1 MILSVPLQHPEIQT
15 LGRLYVFFRPG
26 RAFFVYLSASVRRL
40 GQGSGDENAFP
51 EYAHRVFTTLPSGYR
66 ISKELPAKSTVT
78 WVPSENAVR
87 CRFLSPVRKA

>member
-1 MILSVPLQHPEIQT
+1 MCSSAQAGLS
-15 LGRLYVFFRPG
+15 
-26 RAFFVYLSASVRRL
+26 FVHFSASEQRRVVVYRDAPILTQRL

-78 WVPSENAVR
+78 WVPSENTVR